1 VMAVRA
7 ARVAAGAPSRPIL
20 VKIAPDIAEADLPAI
35 VERLLAHKVD
45 GIAVSNTTLSRA
57 GLSASDRTAEAG
69 GLSGRPLFHRSTVV
83 LARVFELTGGR
94 VPLIGIGGVTSGET
108 ALQKVLAGAT
118 LVQLYTGLVYKGP
131 ALIGEIKQS
140 LVAALDRAG
149 SSVTLETL
157 RGRDA
162 KSWAARSIEA

>member
-1 VMAVRA
+1 
-7 ARVAAGAPSRPIL
+7 
-20 VKIAPDIAEADLPAI
+20 
-35 VERLLAHKVD
+35 
-45 GIAVSNTTLSRA
+45 
-57 GLSASDRTAEAG
+57 
-69 GLSGRPLFHRSTVV
+69 
-83 LARVFELTGGR
+83 

-131 ALIGEIKQS
+131 ALIGDIKQS

-149 SSVTLETL
+149 AGVTLETL